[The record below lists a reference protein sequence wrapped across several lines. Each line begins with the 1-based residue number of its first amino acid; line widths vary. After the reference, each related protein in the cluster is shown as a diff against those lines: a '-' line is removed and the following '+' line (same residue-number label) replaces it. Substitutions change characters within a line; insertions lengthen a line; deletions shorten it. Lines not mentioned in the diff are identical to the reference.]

1 MVNEEEEDEE
11 EEEEEF
17 DTVDVSPV
25 CSERPIE
32 VDDDDDS
39 SLDDDDAT
47 AAVDVAFG
55 EAAVDKVDVDC
66 SKSSSGRVA
75 KTLTGGSCFCPFA
88 AL

>member
-1 MVNEEEEDEE
+1 MVNEEEEE

-32 VDDDDDS
+32 VDDDDDDS

-47 AAVDVAFG
+47 VAVAVAFG
-55 EAAVDKVDVDC
+55 ETAVDKVDVDC

-75 KTLTGGSCFCPFA
+75 NTLTGGSCFCPFA

>member
-11 EEEEEF
+11 EEEEE

-25 CSERPIE
+25 CSERPMD
-32 VDDDDDS
+32 DDDDDS

-75 KTLTGGSCFCPFA
+75 NTLTGGSCFCPFA